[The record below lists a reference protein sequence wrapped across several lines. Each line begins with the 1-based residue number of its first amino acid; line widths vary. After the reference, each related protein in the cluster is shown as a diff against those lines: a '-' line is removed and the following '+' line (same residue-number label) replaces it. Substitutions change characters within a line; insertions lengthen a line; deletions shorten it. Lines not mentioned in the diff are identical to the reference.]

1 MRFKLSRTF
10 FVPLAAIIFLLSLSS
25 CGKDYDLVS
34 EYVIRETNQQVQLNS
49 VQDNHILNVDVMNNT
64 TTNELKKSSKE

>member
-25 CGKDYDLVS
+25 CVKDYDLVS
-34 EYVIRETNQQVQLNS
+34 EYVIRDTNQQVQLNS
-49 VQDNHILNVDVMNNT
+49 VQDNRILNVDVVNNT
-64 TTNELKKSSKE
+64 TTNELKKKK